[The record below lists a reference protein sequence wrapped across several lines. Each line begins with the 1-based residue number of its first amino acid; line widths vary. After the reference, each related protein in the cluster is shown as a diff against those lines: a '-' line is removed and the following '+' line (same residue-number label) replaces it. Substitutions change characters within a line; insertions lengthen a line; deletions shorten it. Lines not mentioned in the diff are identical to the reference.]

1 MKLVQLVLLCSCLVA
16 GGVRADI
23 IEQSQSGS
31 LSSTAITL
39 NNAWLDGVTSSGSA
53 QVHTWKFSD
62 ENQNNGCGFL
72 CADINAPAFR
82 AAYMI
87 GQVSVNS
94 AGEQTIYPS
103 ELNGKSV
110 KIKATLSDDVTV
122 HGAIYVRGSKNAEQN
137 LTGLSGTGA
146 MMKTG
151 DVTECYLFTGGCDFR
166 FLAGISGGSV
176 TLSMSVPDLL
186 QAKSF
191 TIPPT
196 TIAKFA
202 ADFYSSAYD
211 TGIIGEKVFRYT
223 TEIKTPALTVTF
235 PDRCYTTLSGNT
247 VTFKNDID
255 ASVVTVTG
263 SPAIDTKSIT
273 LSARCDASF
282 LSKNVY
288 ASVKL
293 VQVNG
298 VEDNYKFKL
307 IPKKNDYGSSRTLS
321 VVAKHLALGS
331 QGGNTCDKDNNTMVN
346 NEFYHVGLVSF
357 KQSHGTLNDPYP
369 ITFNLCAFRPE
380 GSSELLPPGEHTG
393 AVRVVTRFYSA
404 NN

>member
-16 GGVRADI
+16 GGVRAALV
-23 IEQSQSGS
+23 EHNQSES

-39 NNAWLDGVTSSGSA
+39 DNAWLDGVTSSGSA

-62 ENQNNGCGFL
+62 ENQHDGCGFL
-72 CADINAPAFR
+72 CVDINASAFR
-82 AAYMI
+82 AAYMT
-87 GQVSVNS
+87 GQVSINS
-94 AGEQTIYPS
+94 VGEQTVSPT
-103 ELNGKSV
+103 ELNGKAV
-110 KIKATLSDDVTV
+110 KLKATLSDDVMA
-122 HGAIYVRGSKNAEQN
+122 HGVIYVRGAKNAEQN
-137 LTGLSGTGA
+137 LTGLSGDGA
-146 MMKTG
+146 TMKTG
-151 DVTECYLFTGGCDFR
+151 NVSECYLYVGGCDFR

-196 TIAKFA
+196 TIAKLVA
-202 ADFYSSAYD
+202 EFYSID
-211 TGIIGEKVFRYT
+211 VGEGIVGNDKFRYT
-223 TEIKTPALTVTF
+223 VYIQTPALTVTF
-235 PDRCYTTLSGNT
+235 PDRCYTSLSGNT

-255 ASVVTVTG
+255 ASAVTGTG

-273 LSARCDASF
+273 LNARCDASF

-321 VVAKHLALGS
+321 VVAKHITSGS
-331 QGGNTCDKDNNTMVN
+331 QGGRTCDKDGNTMVN

-357 KQSHGTLNDPYP
+357 NQSHGSLNDPYP

-380 GSSELLPPGEHTG
+380 GSDELLPPGEHTG

>member
-16 GGVRADI
+16 GGVRAALVTHT
-23 IEQSQSGS
+23 QSES

-39 NNAWLDGVTSSGSA
+39 NNAWLDSVTSSGSA
-53 QVHTWKFSD
+53 QVHTWKLSD

-72 CADINAPAFR
+72 CVDINAPAFR
-82 AAYMI
+82 AAYMT
-87 GQVSVNS
+87 GQVSVNPNS
-94 AGEQTIYPS
+94 EQTVSPS
-103 ELNGKSV
+103 ELNGKPV

-122 HGAIYVRGSKNAEQN
+122 HGAIYVRGVKNAEQN
-137 LTGLSGTGA
+137 LTHLSGDGEK
-146 MMKTG
+146 MNTG

-166 FLAGISGGSV
+166 FLAGISGGSL

-196 TIAKFA
+196 TIATLVA
-202 ADFYSSAYD
+202 EFYSTD
-211 TGIIGEKVFRYT
+211 FGGGLVGDDKFRYT
-223 TEIKTPALTVTF
+223 VYIQTPALTVTF

-255 ASVVTVTG
+255 ASAVTVTG

-273 LSARCDASF
+273 LTARCDASF

-357 KQSHGTLNDPYP
+357 NQSHGTLNDPYP